1 MKKRKNMLQKDF
13 FMEIKKSWGRFISI
27 FFIVALGVAFYAGIR
42 SSEPSMRISGDAYFD
57 SEHLMDIKVMGTMGL
72 TDDDIEEIEKVEGVE
87 SAEGGYST
95 DVLCSVGD
103 TEKVVHV
110 MSMQKNF
117 NDVQVAEGRLPKKEN
132 ECLLDEDFAISEGY
146 EVGDTITVSS
156 GSDEAL
162 SDTLTTDTY
171 KIVGIGNSPLY
182 ISFGRGSSTVGNG
195 EISGF
200 IVVTED
206 AFCTEVYS
214 EAYVRVEGAA
224 DEIAFTDNYEDIVSE
239 TVDRLEEIADAR
251 CEVRRQ
257 NIMDEA
263 YEEVEDAQQTVDE
276 ETKTLADARQE
287 LEDSKSTAARELAD
301 AKKQLEDARQLL
313 ERSKQQIA
321 DGEVQLESGKQELIS
336 QQGELDAGKQEYES
350 GITQLEQ
357 KEKELQSKKEAYLVE
372 YNQQMP
378 LITGG
383 KQEISKQKEELQ
395 EKKEELDEGKSKV
408 NESLKPL
415 QELQNSFNDLQT
427 HIDQLTIKIE
437 DGETY
442 YQMILETPEGDR
454 TQEQEEFLEKW
465 PSMKSELEQSLSEVT
480 QNKES
485 LIAQM
490 QEQGIES
497 EEVLGQMITALESQL
512 SDLEQLEQEL
522 TTGEQ
527 KLLEKE
533 QELEAAEQ
541 ALIEAG
547 NQLESGEAQLA
558 QARKTLELSKKQI
571 DAGQTQI
578 DAAWKMMDG
587 QEQTLAEGKAE
598 LEKGTQELKSNW
610 SEYEQAAAEAAKQI
624 ADGEAKIKDGERQ
637 LEEAKQEITDAKA
650 EIQKIENPEWYV
662 QDRSSA
668 LAEYDGYGDNADRMR
683 AIGQVF
689 PAVFFLVAAL
699 ISLTAMTRMVEE
711 QRIQIGTL
719 KALGYSK
726 FAIAGKYI
734 TYALTA
740 TLGGSIVGVLFG
752 EKVFPWIIIYAYK
765 IMYQHIPHI
774 LVPYHLSYALQA
786 TLIAV
791 LCTLVATL
799 MACYKELASVPA
811 ELMRPP
817 APKQGQR
824 ILLERVGFIW
834 RHLNFTWKSSIR
846 NLVRYK
852 KRFFMTVF
860 GIGGCMALMVVGF
873 GLKDS
878 IFEIP
883 TLQYEEIQHYDAA
896 VYYDDDLSPGEK
908 EEIVKGVKDE
918 TAVDQEIQ
926 VRMQNLEVQS
936 DSETLDVY
944 LTVPESTDHIEDFLT
959 FRSRTSSESYTLE
972 GEGAILT
979 EKAAEALDVE
989 VGDSVKLEDNDLGE
1003 KEVTVKAIC
1012 ENYMGHYIYLSPD
1025 YYEELFGVQAKYN
1038 GILVKLQDGKEDQ
1051 MEKIGSHLLK
1061 NENVLNIS
1069 YTTSIEDQLD
1079 DMLRSLNLVIVVL
1092 IISAGMLAF
1101 VVLYNLNTIN
1111 ITERKRELATIKVLG
1126 FYDMEVASYVYRENI
1141 LLTLIGS
1148 LVGMGLGRL
1157 LLQFVIVTVEVDEI
1171 MFGRVIHFPSYMY
1184 SFLFT
1189 LGFSM
1194 FVNWVMY
1201 FKLKRI
1207 DMVESLK
1214 SVE

>member
-1 MKKRKNMLQKDF
+1 
-13 FMEIKKSWGRFISI
+13 MEIKKSWGRFISI

-57 SEHLMDIKVMGTMGL
+57 VEHLMDIKIMGTMGL
-72 TDDDIEEIEKVEGVE
+72 TENDIEEIQTTEGVE
-87 SAEGGYST
+87 TVEGGYST

-110 MSMQKNF
+110 MSMQKKF
-117 NDVQVAEGRLPKKEN
+117 NDVQVAEGRLPEKEG
-132 ECLLDEDFAISEGY
+132 ECLLDEDFAASEGY
-146 EVGDTITVSS
+146 EVGDNITVSS
-156 GSDEAL
+156 GNDEAL

-195 EISGF
+195 EVSGF

-206 AFCTEVYS
+206 SFCTEVYS

-224 DEIAFTDNYEDIVSE
+224 DEIAFTDAYEDIVSE
-239 TVDRLEEIADAR
+239 TLDRLEAIADTR

-257 NIMDEA
+257 DIMDEA
-263 YEEVEDAQQTVDE
+263 YEEVYDAQQTVDE
-276 ETKTLADARQE
+276 EAKTLADARQE
-287 LEDSKSTAARELAD
+287 LEDSRSTAARELGD
-301 AKKQLEDARQLL
+301 AKKQLEEARELL
-313 ERSKQQIA
+313 EKSKQQIA
-321 DGEVQLESGKQELIS
+321 EGEAQLASGKQELII
-336 QQGELDAGKQEYES
+336 QQSTLDQGKQQYES

-357 KEKELQSKKEAYLVE
+357 KEKELQSAKEAYLVE

-383 KQEISKQKEELQ
+383 KQEISKQKEELK
-395 EKKEELDEGKSKV
+395 EKKEEIEEGKSKI
-408 NESLKPL
+408 NESLEPL
-415 QELQNSFNDLQT
+415 QKLQVYLTDLQAY
-427 HIDQLTIKIE
+427 IDQLAGQIE
-437 DGETY
+437 EGDAY
-442 YQMILETPEGDR
+442 YQTILETPEEDR
-454 TQEQEEFLEKW
+454 TQEQEEFLVQWESTKN
-465 PSMKSELEQSLSEVT
+465 ELEQSLSEMI
-480 QNKES
+480 QNKEL
-485 LIAQM
+485 LIAYM

-497 EEVLGQMITALESQL
+497 EEALEEMITALESQL
-512 SDLEQLEQEL
+512 SELEQLEQEL
-522 TTGEQ
+522 AAGEQ
-527 KLLEKE
+527 QLLEKE
-533 QELEAAEQ
+533 KELEAGEQ

-547 NQLESGEAQLA
+547 EQIEAGQTQLA
-558 QARKTLELSKKQI
+558 QARQELESSKRQI
-571 DAGQTQI
+571 DAGQAQI
-578 DAAWKMMDG
+578 DAAWQMIG
-587 QEQTLAEGKAE
+587 SQEQELTEGKRQMEEGSRE
-598 LEKGTQELKSNW
+598 LQSNW
-610 SEYEQAAAEAAKQI
+610 SEYEEAAAEAAQKI
-624 ADGEAKIKDGERQ
+624 ADGEAKITDGERQ
-637 LEEAKQEITDAKA
+637 LEEAKQEIAKAEA

-699 ISLTAMTRMVEE
+699 ISLTAMTRMIEE
-711 QRIQIGTL
+711 QRIQIGTM
-719 KALGYSK
+719 KALGYGK

-740 TLGGSIVGVLFG
+740 TLGGSVVGVLFG

-774 LVPYHLSYALQA
+774 LVPYHLSYALKA

-791 LCTLVATL
+791 LCTLAATL

-824 ILLERVGFIW
+824 IFLERVGFIW

-883 TLQYEEIQHYDAA
+883 TLQYDEIQHYDAA
-896 VYYDDDLSPGEK
+896 VYYDADLSREEK
-908 EEIVKGVKDE
+908 DEIVNGVKDE

-926 VRMQNLEVQS
+926 VRMQNLEVKS

-944 LTVPESTDHIEDFLT
+944 LTVPESTDHMENFLT
-959 FRSRTSSESYTLE
+959 FRSRTSSEVYSLE
-972 GEGAILT
+972 GKGAILT

-989 VGDSVKLEDNDLGE
+989 VGDSVKLEDNNLGT
-1003 KEVTVKAIC
+1003 KEVEIKAIC

-1025 YYEELFGVQAKYN
+1025 YYEELFGAQAKYN

-1051 MEKIGSHLLK
+1051 AEKVGSRLLK

-1079 DMLRSLNLVIVVL
+1079 DMLKSLNLVIVVL

-1126 FYDMEVASYVYRENI
+1126 FYDIEVASYVYRENI
-1141 LLTLIGS
+1141 LLTLIGA
-1148 LVGMGLGRL
+1148 LAGMGLGRL

-1207 DMVESLK
+1207 NMVESLK